1 MWLRESVVESD
12 GGERMMEEGKG
23 GRERRGREGEERE
36 GEEREGVVGSGGRG
50 REWWAVR
57 EGGLSGGQ

>member
-23 GRERRGREGEERE
+23 GRERRGREGERGEGRRGER
-36 GEEREGVVGSGGRG
+36 GSGG
-50 REWWAVR
+50 
-57 EGGLSGGQ
+57 Q

>member
-23 GRERRGREGEERE
+23 GRERRGRE
-36 GEEREGVVGSGGRG
+36 
-50 REWWAVR
+50 WWAVR